1 MEEFIPLAN
10 GMTVCMAGEEEIHN
24 PVALAALMQTNHVDM
39 MSCTPSFLANMIDL
53 DVMRGP
59 LAKVASYDFGAEA
72 FPPSLFGKIRAINPG
87 AYIMNGY
94 GPTEATIS
102 CTMDVVTDP
111 RRITIGRPNAN
122 VKAYVVDENCT
133 FCRRVCAVNW

>member
-1 MEEFIPLAN
+1 M
-10 GMTVCMAGEEEIHN
+10 
-24 PVALAALMQTNHVDM
+24 
-39 MSCTPSFLANMIDL
+39 PSS
-53 DVMRGP
+53 P
-59 LAKVASYDFGAEA
+59 
-72 FPPSLFGKIRAINPG
+72 FGKIRAINPG